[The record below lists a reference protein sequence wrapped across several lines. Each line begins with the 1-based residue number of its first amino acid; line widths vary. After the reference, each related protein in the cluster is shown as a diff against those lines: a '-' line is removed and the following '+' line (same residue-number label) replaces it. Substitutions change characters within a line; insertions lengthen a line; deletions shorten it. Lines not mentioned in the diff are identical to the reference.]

1 MSKFLTAGI
10 AGHVDHGKTSLVR
23 CLTGIDTDR
32 LRIEKER
39 GLSIE
44 SGIAPMGLSS
54 GGTIAVVDVPGHTD
68 FLKNTI
74 RGLSAVDLGILV
86 VAADDGV
93 MPQTLEHIQ
102 VLDFFGAKGGF
113 MVLSKADL
121 VDDETL
127 EMAELEI
134 RELTEGTFLEEKP
147 VVPFSS
153 MDQRG
158 IEEIRLR
165 IEEATEEVS
174 NKDPYAPFRCWIDQ
188 VKGFAGFGTVAS
200 GTILSGS
207 LRQDDALHL
216 LPSGL
221 ETRAR
226 SLESHHE
233 TCSKAWAGQRVGI
246 NLHRVPVHKIRRG
259 MLLAAPGSVEPTYLL
274 NVDLQ
279 VLERA
284 SKPIRNRQ
292 RVKLYLG
299 TSVTN
304 TLVVIMEKER
314 LEPGERGLV
323 QFRLM
328 RPVASLPGDS
338 FVICLLNVQTVIG
351 GGKVIEVPREKYRR
365 ARASTMLPYLKALQE
380 NDLKG
385 FVEHF
390 FRGNACRPV
399 TSGELAR
406 DTGFPVALVES
417 EIKARVTSG
426 ELISFKSRGVFR
438 KTLYQELKANLP
450 GVVER
455 ILRQNPLKI
464 TVPAEE
470 IRRQLAPS
478 LDEAPFQ
485 RMLAELCNEQ
495 KLQKNDGGFR
505 IQDLSVTLPQEKEK
519 LVQLCLDY
527 ARKSDFIP
535 FSSDTIWKLN
545 NKEFDKREIQRVLI
559 YLRDSGEL
567 VRINDGRFLTTF
579 AFEGMKTK
587 ISHVIVQKGVFTLGD
602 LKGTLGYGRC
612 VGVPVLEYLDSVGFT
627 LRKENGRVLK
637 TGGVKKNG

>member
-1 MSKFLTAGI
+1 MSKFLTAGV

-44 SGIAPMGLSS
+44 SGVAPLMLSS
-54 GGTIAVVDVPGHTD
+54 GEQMAVVDVPGHTD

-74 RGLSAVDLGILV
+74 RGLSAVDLGMLV

-102 VLDFFGAKGGF
+102 ILDFFAAKGGF
-113 MVLSKADL
+113 IVLSKTDL
-121 VDDETL
+121 VDDETR

-153 MDQRG
+153 VDQRG
-158 IEEIRLR
+158 LEEIRLR
-165 IEEATEEVS
+165 IEEAAEGIS
-174 NKDPYAPFRCWIDQ
+174 GKDFQAPFRCWTDQ

-200 GTILSGS
+200 GTVLSGS
-207 LRQDDALHL
+207 LSQDDPLHL

-226 SLESHHE
+226 SLETHHE
-233 TCSKAWAGQRVGI
+233 TCSKVWAGQRVGI
-246 NLHRVPVHKIRRG
+246 NLHRVSADKISRG
-259 MLLAAPGSVEPTYLL
+259 MLLAAPGSVEPAYLL
-274 NVDLQ
+274 NVDLR

-284 SKPIRNRQ
+284 KMPIRNRQ

-304 TLVVIMEKER
+304 ALVVVMEKDR
-314 LEPGERGLV
+314 LEPGDRELV
-323 QFRLM
+323 QLRLM
-328 RPVASLPGDS
+328 RPVAALPGDP

-351 GGKVIEVPREKYRR
+351 GGKVIEIPHEKFRQ
-365 ARASTMLPYLKALQE
+365 ARAQATLPYLKALQE

-390 FRGNACRPV
+390 FAGNLLRPV

-406 DTGFPVALVES
+406 DTGFPIALVES
-417 EIKARVTSG
+417 EIRTRVSSG
-426 ELISFKSRGVFR
+426 EFISFKSRGVFR
-438 KTLYQELKANLP
+438 KTLYQELKARLP
-450 GVVER
+450 GVVEA
-455 ILRQNPLKI
+455 ILRDDPLKMSA
-464 TVPAEE
+464 TPEE

-485 RMLAELCNEQ
+485 RMCAELCNEGALI
-495 KLQKNDGGFR
+495 KTGGSFKVPS
-505 IQDLSVTLPQEKEK
+505 LSVKVSQKQEE
-519 LVQLCLDY
+519 LIERLLDY
-527 ARKSDFIP
+527 AESCGFVP
-535 FSSDTIWKLN
+535 FSADTFWKVYGRAKLN
-545 NKEFDKREIQRVLI
+545 KNEIQRLLDFLHTQGRLI
-559 YLRDSGEL
+559 RLNNR
-567 VRINDGRFLTTF
+567 RFLTSK
-579 AFEGMKTK
+579 AMEK
-587 ISHVIVQKGVFTLGD
+587 IKERVTQVIRKNGSLAVGD
-602 LKGTLGYGRC
+602 CKEVLGYGRT
-612 VGVPVLEYLDSVGFT
+612 VGVPVFEYLDAIGFT
-627 LRKENGRVLK
+627 RREGDSRVLK
-637 TGGVKKNG
+637 EDNR